1 MSSQFAFQEARFLER
16 DNGGLPMH
24 FHSTDGLNCAIASVL
39 DDSYTRTGG
48 FEESAE
54 VFADLLMG
62 VETKM
67 MNYAKS
73 LNGKLFTIS
82 KEIS

>member
-1 MSSQFAFQEARFLER
+1 MSR
-16 DNGGLPMH
+16 DNGGLPKQ
-24 FHSTDGLNCAIASVL
+24 FHSLDGLNCAIASVL

-54 VFADLLMG
+54 VFADLLIG

-67 MNYAKS
+67 MNYTKA
-73 LNGKLFTIS
+73 LNGTFCYYFFRVSKLKINFQF
-82 KEIS
+82 